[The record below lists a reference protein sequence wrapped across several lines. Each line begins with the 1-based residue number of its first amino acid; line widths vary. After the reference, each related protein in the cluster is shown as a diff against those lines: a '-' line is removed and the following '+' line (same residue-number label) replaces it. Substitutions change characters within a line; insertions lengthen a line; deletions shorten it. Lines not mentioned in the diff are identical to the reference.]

1 MRTLILVLMLG
12 ALLTGCGKKNPPVAQ
27 NNNTGGGDDGFMVVD
42 GGRVASGG
50 GGGQPNPQP
59 QQPVDNRNTNSR
71 PGQTVFGGSYR
82 AGKRLGLQA
91 EMGDIGKQIS
101 ITVQIDDRMPT
112 AAEITA
118 DIRTS
123 SAKLGAILGD
133 GTVILTNT
141 TDKGGLWAYEVDSD
155 KAGGIALVGGIA
167 SRKTAE
173 EITAL
178 LGKK

>member
-12 ALLTGCGKKNPPVAQ
+12 TLLTGCGKKPKEEAKAPPAS
-27 NNNTGGGDDGFMVVD
+27 GGGDDGFMVVD

-50 GGGQPNPQP
+50 GQPNAQP
-59 QQPVDNRNTNSR
+59 QQPVDNRNTNFR
-71 PGQTVFGGSYR
+71 PGSPVLGNVYR
-82 AGKRLGLQA
+82 AGKRLGLLA

-123 SAKLGAILGD
+123 SAKLGAILAD

-141 TDKGGLWAYEVDSD
+141 TDKGGLWAYEIDSD

-173 EITAL
+173 EISAL

>member
-1 MRTLILVLMLG
+1 M
-12 ALLTGCGKKNPPVAQ
+12 
-27 NNNTGGGDDGFMVVD
+27 
-42 GGRVASGG
+42 S
-50 GGGQPNPQP
+50 
-59 QQPVDNRNTNSR
+59 
-71 PGQTVFGGSYR
+71 
-82 AGKRLGLQA
+82 KRSTSFLFFA
-91 EMGDIGKQIS
+91 DIGK
-101 ITVQIDDRMPT
+101 
-112 AAEITA
+112 
-118 DIRTS
+118 S